1 MIFLICS
8 AVLFIAVVSVV
19 PKKLPKCELYVIALF
34 SMILGLCTDI
44 VLSLKYHLYGYFSP
58 GIQLESFLVI
68 LILFPSSGVMFMN
81 FYPFKKSLINQV
93 FYIICWNIFC
103 LLFEYA
109 SIISG
114 YFYHNNWNYW
124 YSAFSYP
131 LLFLIHLFQ
140 LKFFR
145 TYSK

>member
-1 MIFLICS
+1 MPAIIFLICS

-81 FYPFKKSLINQV
+81 FYPFKKSLINQGFLYYLLEYFLSSFRV
-93 FYIICWNIFC
+93 CFYNIR
-103 LLFEYA
+103 
-109 SIISG
+109 I
-114 YFYHNNWNYW
+114 
-124 YSAFSYP
+124 
-131 LLFLIHLFQ
+131 FLSQ
-140 LKFFR
+140 
-145 TYSK
+145 